1 MKDEGRGM
9 MGNSYRTLVVWQK
22 SMELTK
28 QVYTITKEFPKE
40 EVYGLTS
47 QIRRCAVSIPSNIA
61 EGKGRGSDKEFVR
74 FLQIS
79 LGSLYE
85 LQTQLELALSFHYIN
100 NIENILELSLEI
112 EKMLNK
118 LITVKGGRNA

>member
-1 MKDEGRGM
+1 MAS
-9 MGNSYRTLVVWQK
+9 SYRDLVVWQK
-22 SMELTK
+22 AMELTK
-28 QVYTITKEFPKE
+28 QVYMITKDFPKE

-47 QIRRCAVSIPSNIA
+47 QIRRCAVSNPSNIA
-61 EGKGRGSDKEFVR
+61 EGRGRNGDKEFVK

-85 LQTQLELALSFHYIN
+85 LQTQLELAMSFCYIN
-100 NIENILELSLEI
+100 NIENILNLSLEI

-118 LITVKGGRNA
+118 SITVKGGRNV

>member
-1 MKDEGRGM
+1 MK
-9 MGNSYRTLVVWQK
+9 GNSYRDLLVWQK

-28 QVYTITKEFPKE
+28 QVYMITKDFPKDE
-40 EVYGLTS
+40 IYGLTS

-61 EGKGRGSDKEFVR
+61 EGRGRNSDKEFIR

-85 LQTQLELALSFHYIN
+85 LQTQLDLALSFNYIT
-100 NIENILELSLEI
+100 NIENILDLSLEI

-118 LITVKGGRNA
+118 LITVKGGRNV